1 MDLDHHG
8 KSHPC
13 KSASIIFRGRSTQ
26 QNPTE
31 NCALC
36 RMPSFFQTDGQMGMK
51 KWFPLLSVL
60 QWCSFPSFFGAFV
73 NPDEWQHKINET
85 MNTANP
91 IRCQF
96 DFVLFFCSPK
106 NEKANHR
113 DSSNPQVAAT
123 SACLETSNSVNE
135 PSWWPC
141 QVAGSQPYCPW
152 FFSNQW
158 VQPKKCTRTPMYLV
172 DKIPNVD
179 TQL

>member
-1 MDLDHHG
+1 
-8 KSHPC
+8 
-13 KSASIIFRGRSTQ
+13 
-26 QNPTE
+26 
-31 NCALC
+31 
-36 RMPSFFQTDGQMGMK
+36 
-51 KWFPLLSVL
+51 
-60 QWCSFPSFFGAFV
+60 
-73 NPDEWQHKINET
+73 

-141 QVAGSQPYCPW
+141 QVAGSQPYCPC
-152 FFSNQW
+152 FFQPMGSTKKMYPNSNVSGW
-158 VQPKKCTRTPMYLV
+158 
-172 DKIPNVD
+172 
-179 TQL
+179 

>member
-1 MDLDHHG
+1 MVNHIPASLQVSSSGDDLPSKIQQRTALFAG
-8 KSHPC
+8 CPVFFKQMV
-13 KSASIIFRGRSTQ
+13 RWVWRS
-26 QNPTE
+26 
-31 NCALC
+31 
-36 RMPSFFQTDGQMGMK
+36 D
-51 KWFPLLSVL
+51 FPYYLYCNDVL
-60 QWCSFPSFFGAFV
+60 FHLFFGAFV

-141 QVAGSQPYCPW
+141 QVAGSQPYCPC
-152 FFSNQW
+152 FFFNQW